1 MRTLKRGSSF
11 LLLIALAS
19 TIFLIVLRGEG
30 RDVGTEAQDSKLFEK
45 SLFATI
51 QEMENRS
58 SRPAGM
64 ADSNSYSISGRV
76 ILQETAEGLS
86 DVIISLTG
94 SGPGPT
100 IDAPTCTGPTC
111 DGGPTC
117 AVTCAGTTCAVT
129 CDPTCA
135 GTTCTATCFPCSTVD
150 TFTCSGFTCTYC
162 PTVSDYTCGYCPMFG
177 EGSPK
182 PASSNIA
189 STTTTTDANG
199 YYAFTNLPNGSYI
212 ITPGKTGYTFT
223 PASRTVTITD
233 SDVSEQD
240 FEAIEEFIITTVA
253 GTGTAGFSG
262 DGGPATEAKL
272 NRPRNPFLDSEG
284 NLLVAD
290 ALNNRIRQ
298 VDGQTGII
306 TTVVGTGEA
315 GFSGDGGP
323 ATEAKISWPLGVF
336 LDAGGNMFIA
346 DTENYRIRRVDG
358 QTGIITT
365 VAGTGEAGFSG
376 DGGPATEAKFGWLN
390 HVFVGPGGDLFI
402 TDQLNSRVRRVD
414 GQTGIITTVAGTG
427 EKGSSGDGG
436 PATEA
441 ELNAPGNFFVNSAG
455 DLFISE
461 NYGYCVRRVDGQTGI
476 ITTVA
481 GTGEK
486 GSSGDGGPA
495 TEAELDIPA
504 SVFVDSDGD
513 LFISEWSGHRIRCVN
528 GIAAPTILEIGIFA
542 PNLIPPVADANGPY
556 TGNEGSP
563 ITFDG
568 TGSSD
573 SDGAIQ
579 AYEWDWDN
587 DGTFDAAGETAQMT
601 WADDHTGTVALRVT
615 DNDGLTHTDT
625 ATVTVSNVAPAIQA
639 VADQTANVD
648 DTVNVSANF
657 TDPGTSDT
665 HTATINWG
673 DEHVDTIDPA
683 TSPVIGSHAYAD
695 SGVYTVTVTVTDDDG
710 GIGTETFIVSV
721 GTQVSVKQSWNLISF
736 PLEPLDPEPS
746 AVLASIEGKYNSIW
760 AYEPETGWSMYA
772 PGAPG
777 DLDELVAGKGYWL
790 EMYESETL
798 ILAGTVPDSTDIF
811 LKGGKW
817 TLAGYSS
824 LSPRTPESCMSGVAD
839 KINSVWEYS
848 PDTGWS
854 VYVPGG
860 VGNLDLMKPGYG
872 YWIKANADC
881 NWNVNE
887 SLP

>member
-30 RDVGTEAQDSKLFEK
+30 RDVGKEAQDSKLFEK

-365 VAGTGEAGFSG
+365 VAGTGEAG
-376 DGGPATEAKFGWLN
+376 
-390 HVFVGPGGDLFI
+390 
-402 TDQLNSRVRRVD
+402 
-414 GQTGIITTVAGTG
+414 
-427 EKGSSGDGG
+427 
-436 PATEA
+436 
-441 ELNAPGNFFVNSAG
+441 
-455 DLFISE
+455 
-461 NYGYCVRRVDGQTGI
+461 
-476 ITTVA
+476 
-481 GTGEK
+481 
-486 GSSGDGGPA
+486 SSGDGGPA

-504 SVFVDSDGD
+504 SVFVDSEGD
-513 LFISEWSGHRIRCVN
+513 LFIAEWSGHRIRCVN

-601 WADDHTGTVALRVT
+601 WADDHTGTVTLRVT

-665 HTATINWG
+665 HTATIDWD

>member
-1 MRTLKRGSSF
+1 
-11 LLLIALAS
+11 
-19 TIFLIVLRGEG
+19 
-30 RDVGTEAQDSKLFEK
+30 
-45 SLFATI
+45 
-51 QEMENRS
+51 
-58 SRPAGM
+58 
-64 ADSNSYSISGRV
+64 
-76 ILQETAEGLS
+76 
-86 DVIISLTG
+86 
-94 SGPGPT
+94 
-100 IDAPTCTGPTC
+100 
-111 DGGPTC
+111 
-117 AVTCAGTTCAVT
+117 
-129 CDPTCA
+129 
-135 GTTCTATCFPCSTVD
+135 
-150 TFTCSGFTCTYC
+150 
-162 PTVSDYTCGYCPMFG
+162 MFG

-182 PASSNIA
+182 PVSSNIA
-189 STTTTTDANG
+189 SATTTTDANG
-199 YYAFTNLPNGSYI
+199 YYTFTNLPSGSYI

-223 PASRTVTITD
+223 PASRAVTITD

-272 NRPRNPFLDSEG
+272 NKPRNPFLDSEG
-284 NLLVAD
+284 SLLTAD
-290 ALNNRIRQ
+290 ARNNRIRR

-323 ATEAKISWPLGVF
+323 ATEARLSWPLGVF

-441 ELNAPGNFFVNSAG
+441 ELNAPGNVFVNSAG

-601 WADDHTGTVALRVT
+601 WADDHTGTVTLRVT

-673 DEHVDTIDPA
+673 DEHVDTIDPV
-683 TSPVIGSHAYAD
+683 TSPVIGSHVYAD
-695 SGVYTVTVTVTDDDG
+695 SGVYTVTATVTDDDG
-710 GIGTETFIVSV
+710 DTGTETFTISV

-736 PLEPLDPEPS
+736 PLEPLAPEPS

-760 AYEPETGWSMYA
+760 AYDPETGWSMYA

-777 DLDELVAGKGYWL
+777 VLDELVTGKGYWL